1 MSTDWI
7 KNNLEVYLPPF
18 VIIVIGIVLGLFFK
32 RYIHSR
38 LKLVAKKS
46 DWAGDDAVLDAIEPH
61 NVVWFF
67 LGSQRDF
74 PLQQCLQISFAL
86 RYMLLVS

>member
-1 MSTDWI
+1 MNTNWLQ
-7 KNNLEVYLPPF
+7 NNLETFLPPLL
-18 VIIVIGIVLGLFFK
+18 IIVFGILLGLIFK

-61 NVVWFF
+61 IVVWFF
-67 LGSQRDF
+67 LGLS
-74 PLQQCLQISFAL
+74 LIHI
-86 RYMLLVS
+86 

>member
-7 KNNLEVYLPPF
+7 KNNLEVYLPPI
-18 VIIVIGIVLGLFFK
+18 VIIVIGIVLGLIFK

-61 NVVWFF
+61 IVVWFSLGPF
-67 LGSQRDF
+67 LLLPQILNQPVF
-74 PLQQCLQISFAL
+74 PTRL
-86 RYMLLVS
+86 